1 MRQKIVGFLGAC
13 LFLFCVI
20 MVVWQVWEGTLK
32 YMSSPVAS
40 KVYTKEAE
48 IPVITVCHEDDNL
61 KIKTLHKLSFNRI
74 TKEGIFKPDLPVN
87 MSFDE
92 VIEEAMNHYYYL
104 LDFSGNALSL
114 LFLLLFFENLSGEN
128 KL

>member
-1 MRQKIVGFLGAC
+1 
-13 LFLFCVI
+13 